1 MRYLLH
7 QSKSAELAARSS
19 YLYDIF
25 HLYFQALKPENG
37 FIPLQPVGHSEPDY
51 LFITGHTDDV
61 RRYLNKQI
69 FIIPEKTII
78 ITSCIGS
85 AFTQFTSVKEIYVPN
100 QKTPFCE
107 IRNGQPYGF
116 GFDISDPELDF
127 YNASG
132 TIADRLNAAYVRL
145 K

>member
-25 HLYFQALKPENG
+25 HLYFQALKPAHG

-61 RRYLNKQI
+61 QHYLKKQI
-69 FIIPEKTII
+69 LMIPEKAII

-85 AFTQFTSVKEIYVPN
+85 SFTQFTSVREIYVPN

-107 IRNGQPYGF
+107 IRDGQPFGF

-127 YNASG
+127 YNAKG
-132 TIADRLNAAYVRL
+132 TISDKLNAAYVKLR
-145 K
+145 